1 VPCPWR
7 RFWRPQVRG
16 AQFIRM
22 GIFVNKI
29 AARNEAKYDTKYG
42 AKSDTGIMLSQIGRE
57 ERAKHI
63 LRKTDSKVPFWLISF
78 LGPGLGVFLF
88 NNAGVEV
95 PLVVRVLLPT
105 SMMGILACAIDNFR
119 MRRKLEAAIELL
131 LIQEKRR
138 EQAENKP
145 VL

>member
-1 VPCPWR
+1 
-7 RFWRPQVRG
+7 
-16 AQFIRM
+16 M
-22 GIFVNKI
+22 DKI
-29 AARNEAKYDTKYG
+29 AGKNEAEYNSKYG
-42 AKSDTGIMLSQIGRE
+42 ANSETQIMLSQIGRE

-63 LRKTDSKVPFWLISF
+63 LIKTDSKLPFWLISL

-95 PLVVRVLLPT
+95 PLVVRVLLST
-105 SMMGILACAIDNFR
+105 SMIGILACVIDNFM

-138 EQAENKP
+138 EQEENRAR
-145 VL
+145 V

>member
-1 VPCPWR
+1 
-7 RFWRPQVRG
+7 
-16 AQFIRM
+16 M
-22 GIFVNKI
+22 NKI
-29 AARNEAKYDTKYG
+29 AARNEAKYDSKYG

-63 LRKTDSKVPFWLISF
+63 LRKTDSKVPFWLIAA

-88 NNAGVEV
+88 NNAGFEV
-95 PLVVRVLLPT
+95 PLVVRVLLAG
-105 SMMGILACAIDNFR
+105 SMMGILGCVVDNFM

-138 EQAENKP
+138 EQEENRP
-145 VL
+145 RV